1 MCTFQNSIDSQS
13 LKQWLVSTIRLWG
26 FDFNEGFLIHQPS
39 QRLLVRR
46 MGEIFST
53 VEVLAHRFFSCSQSL
68 GLKKCPQERNI
79 RGLVSISQLA
89 ILGMCPLQSLIKS
102 FVDRGKDF

>member
-79 RGLVSISQLA
+79 KGLVSISQLA